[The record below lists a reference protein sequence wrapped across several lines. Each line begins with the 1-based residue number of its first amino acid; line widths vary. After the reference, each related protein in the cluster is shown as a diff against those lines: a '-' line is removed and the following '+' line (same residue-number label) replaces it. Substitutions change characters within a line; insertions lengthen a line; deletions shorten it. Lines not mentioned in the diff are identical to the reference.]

1 MGNNTENNRFLTE
14 KNGSGVGSG
23 LEISSRNQK
32 SFAFRLKSRRD
43 ELKITQKELADFVGV
58 TKNAYQT
65 WEISTNPS
73 AKYIAGL
80 AEKLKCS
87 TDYLLMEKG
96 PEPELPEVEKQIDKP
111 EPLYNKVEA
120 PGVGDRMVEYNAG
133 MNLKD
138 KLIHSLEKIVAHLEK
153 ENSDLNAR
161 LKAIEKDLKEGVK

>member
-23 LEISSRNQK
+23 LRSPSRNQK

-43 ELKITQKELADFVGV
+43 ELKITQKELADFVGA

-73 AKYIAGL
+73 AKYIARL

-111 EPLYNKVEA
+111 QPLYNKV
-120 PGVGDRMVEYNAG
+120 DSDMG
-133 MNLKD
+133 MQVKMPEVAYGAASLKD
-138 KLIHSLEKIVAHLEK
+138 KLIYSQEKIITHLEK
-153 ENSDLNAR
+153 EITDLKAR
-161 LKAIEKDLKEGVK
+161 LEVIEKEGVK